1 MVQAVVRMLGTDT
14 YLPRFSSPAIK
25 TNTDSVTQTQR
36 IDFQA
41 MGTSF
46 FCILLGADK
55 DVCDSIYSLAIELES
70 KWSRFIPD
78 SEVMLLNNNPDSM
91 LEVSDATLRLVSEMK
106 LGFALTQG
114 LYSGNVMGDLIDLG
128 FSVSRTNPA
137 NVTDWSAMSVGSK
150 NLSDIE
156 IDLDLKSVSVP
167 CGVAIDAGGIGKGLA
182 ADLMSDYA
190 MQLGAMGVA
199 VFAGGD
205 VAVKGM
211 SMDAAGWKVGVSDP
225 RNSTHFISSVSLSRG
240 GLATSSPK
248 AWTNNNSHHI
258 IDPRTH
264 KSSDS
269 NVLQAT
275 VIAAN
280 ASQSEILAKM
290 CVILQSDEGL
300 ARIDDLGVA
309 ALIVDN
315 TNQVHASQ
323 NWGKFSC

>member
-1 MVQAVVRMLGTDT
+1 MLGTDT
-14 YLPRFSSPAIK
+14 YLPRYRSHTIK

-46 FCILLGADK
+46 FCILVGADK
-55 DVCDSIYSLAIELES
+55 EVCDSIYSLAIELES

-78 SEVMLLNNNPDSM
+78 SEVMLLNNNPG
-91 LEVSDATLRLVSEMK
+91 LRREVSDATLRLVSEMK
-106 LGFALTQG
+106 LGFELTQG
-114 LYSGNVMGDLIDLG
+114 LYSGNVMGELMDLG
-128 FSVSRTNPA
+128 FAASRTNPA
-137 NVTDWSAMSVGSK
+137 NVTDWSAMSLGSK

-156 IDLDLKSVSVP
+156 VDLDLKSVSVP
-167 CGVAIDAGGIGKGLA
+167 RGVAIDAGGVGKGLA

-190 MQLGAMGVA
+190 MKLGAMGIA

-211 SMDAAGWKVGVSDP
+211 ASDAAGWKVNISDP
-225 RNSTHFISSVSLSRG
+225 RNSRDFIASVSLSRG
-240 GLATSSPK
+240 GLATSSPMGWK
-248 AWTNNNSHHI
+248 INNAHHI

-269 NVLQAT
+269 DVLQAT
-275 VIAAN
+275 VITAN
-280 ASQSEILAKM
+280 ASQAEMLAKM
-290 CVILQSDEGL
+290 CVILQSNEGL
-300 ARIDDLGVA
+300 ARIDALGVA

-315 TNQVHASQ
+315 TNQVHTSQ